1 MTELNPVVEQIMLVG
16 GPSAVNLHVDAG
28 PNGARGS
35 YILANFGN
43 PDYVFSP
50 ANPNATDEPN
60 DDGFYGVQYPNDN
73 FPTYP
78 QILDWYINLNAQ
90 DEDYKVIYQLNEAA
104 EWVRIFK
111 LIPNTYDV
119 NARVTFTLGTT
130 STDVTVSSITMPLT
144 QEFGKDQFL
153 DDIDIPE
160 TAITVADE
168 SEMLDPDLEVD
179 IRDYVWRSD
188 KSQFFKLIAAPSTN
202 INNWRPDLQINVKVD
217 VETDWIT
224 DPDNYNQSTQP
235 PYPVASSFIVGKPY
249 SELDE
254 NDIRQYTFPIT
265 INGAEFNVDIPAW
278 VPLANKRIAHISI
291 SVI

>member
-60 DDGFYGVQYPNDN
+60 DDGFYGVTYPNDN

-168 SEMLDPDLEVD
+168 SEMLDPDLEVG

-188 KSQFFKLIAAPSTN
+188 KSQFFKLVATPSTS

-217 VETDWIT
+217 IETDWVT

-235 PYPVASSFIVGKPY
+235 PYPTASSFIVGKPY

-254 NDIRQYTFPIT
+254 DNVRQYTFPIT
-265 INGAEFNVDIPAW
+265 INGAELNVDIASW
-278 VPLANKRIAHISI
+278 VPLTGKRIAHISI